1 MVSPALRNSLLAVA
15 LVVAQVGVH
24 AHALS
29 HFEEA
34 LYGDV
39 HPDHSAEVCVAFAGA
54 SGGAAV
60 SADSPLVPGR
70 APCALAGRRPADP
83 LLSPLALTRFSS
95 RAPPAPAGVRR

>member
-29 HFEEA
+29 HLEEA

-54 SGGAAV
+54 SGGAAA
-60 SADSPLVPGR
+60 SADPPLGSGPG
-70 APCALAGRRPADP
+70 PGGLAGSPAADP
-83 LLSPLALTRFSS
+83 LLPPLALTRFGS
-95 RAPPAPAGVRR
+95 RAPPAVP